1 MKRIKRIIAVLLL
14 IIAALLLSYMVYTYK
29 IVASVDV
36 SKIAE
41 ILGGEGYG

>member
-14 IIAALLLSYMVYTYK
+14 IIAALLLSYMVHTYK

-36 SKIAE
+36 SEIVKI
-41 ILGGEGYG
+41 IGGEGYG